1 MTITPR
7 HALDAAGPRRFAGL
21 VLGTWLVA
29 AIAAGW
35 ADVFVHAD
43 RPPFELLAFVALPL
57 LIIGGAFATSPSFRA
72 FAEGLPL
79 QWLLGSHAWRLVG
92 AGFLV
97 GWYRGALPAGF
108 AIPEGLG
115 DTIAALWALVLLRQ
129 WLHAP
134 VARGWLVA
142 WNVFGLVD
150 LLAALTLGVLYSAG
164 PLALLASTGSATTR
178 PMVTFPV
185 SLIPT
190 FFVPLFIL
198 LHLLTFTRLGAAAQ
212 ARMPARTRRT

>member
-7 HALDAAGPRRFAGL
+7 HASDAGPRRFAGL
-21 VLGTWLVA
+21 LLVTWLVA

-35 ADVFVHAD
+35 ADVFFHPN

-57 LIIGGAFATSPSFRA
+57 FIAGGAFAASASFRA
-72 FAEGLPL
+72 FARGLRLP
-79 QWLLGSHAWRLVG
+79 WLLGSHAWRLVG
-92 AGFLV
+92 FGFLV

-115 DTIAALWALVLLRQ
+115 DIIAALWALALLRQ
-129 WLHAP
+129 WRRGPLAP
-134 VARGWLVA
+134 GRLLA
-142 WNVFGLVD
+142 WNVFGLAD
-150 LLAALTLGVLYSAG
+150 LLAALALGVLYSAG
-164 PLALLASTGSATTR
+164 PLALLASAGSATTR

-198 LHLLTFTRLGAAAQ
+198 LHLLTFTRLGAAAP
-212 ARMPARTRRT
+212 ARMPARMRRV